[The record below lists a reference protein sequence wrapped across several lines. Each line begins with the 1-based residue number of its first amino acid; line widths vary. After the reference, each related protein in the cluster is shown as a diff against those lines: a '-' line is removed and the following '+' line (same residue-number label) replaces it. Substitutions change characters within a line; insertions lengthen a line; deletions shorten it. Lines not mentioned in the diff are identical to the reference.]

1 MKAILICLP
10 LLALISACTSTS
22 VALPAGNNTYVISS
36 DAGLISPDKGELINQ
51 TIVQANQTCANFGKG
66 VKVISTTEK
75 VIPSIWTDVLRATV
89 TFKCE

>member
-10 LLALISACTSTS
+10 LALLTACTTTS